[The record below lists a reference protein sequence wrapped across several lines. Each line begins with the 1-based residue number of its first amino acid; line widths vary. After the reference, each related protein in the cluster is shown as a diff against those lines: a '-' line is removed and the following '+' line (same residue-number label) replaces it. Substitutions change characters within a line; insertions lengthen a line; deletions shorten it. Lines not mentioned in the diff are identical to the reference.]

1 MMGLNGIEYFI
12 LFSYE
17 LKYELIFALSLF
29 ATTQKRMPEEKIN
42 RMTVRLLKEERC
54 KKTEVYNREG
64 DGCAPSYNAPFATE
78 AEDGVAGEFTDGEGR
93 LHKGV
98 LKIKATCANA
108 EVFHPVDVDI
118 IHDRCKV
125 IGTSLVASSLSEPA
139 TRAHGIFAC
148 SR

>member
-42 RMTVRLLKEERC
+42 GMTVRLLKEERC

-64 DGCAPSYNAPFATE
+64 DGCAHPTMPPSRLKQRTGLPGNSPTAR
-78 AEDGVAGEFTDGEGR
+78 AGCT
-93 LHKGV
+93 KG
-98 LKIKATCANA
+98 C
-108 EVFHPVDVDI
+108 
-118 IHDRCKV
+118 
-125 IGTSLVASSLSEPA
+125 
-139 TRAHGIFAC
+139 
-148 SR
+148 

>member
-1 MMGLNGIEYFI
+1 MGLNGIEYFI

-17 LKYELIFALSLF
+17 LKYELIFALSPF

-42 RMTVRLLKEERC
+42 GMTVRLLKEERC
-54 KKTEVYNREG
+54 KKTEVYNR
-64 DGCAPSYNAPFATE
+64 
-78 AEDGVAGEFTDGEGR
+78 DGVAGEFTDGEGR

-148 SR
+148 

>member
-1 MMGLNGIEYFI
+1 MGLNGIEYFI

-108 EVFHPVDVDI
+108 EVRYPVDVDI

-148 SR
+148 LR